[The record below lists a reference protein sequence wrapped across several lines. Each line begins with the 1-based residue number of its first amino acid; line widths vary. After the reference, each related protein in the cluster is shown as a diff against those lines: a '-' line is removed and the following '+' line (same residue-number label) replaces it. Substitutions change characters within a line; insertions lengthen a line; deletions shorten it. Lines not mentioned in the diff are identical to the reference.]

1 MLFRWEGKVRKLIF
15 LMLIAT
21 SVGAQTYS
29 RWNYPYDAAKDAAV
43 VAVIENA
50 LSHGY
55 TTAPIRFPLTYTYA
69 LSDSNFEVQ
78 DVQSGITRVFRP
90 TKGGA
95 TELVRSNKVII
106 FDKPKGGK
114 LTKSESIGGD
124 GILPKEQAI
133 PEAPESIKQVAEVK
147 AVLLQGK
154 VEAICKD
161 GKEWAV
167 AATGAKLTDAQ
178 KRCAAWVVETDKKKV
193 TDYIITAAG
202 KGK

>member
-1 MLFRWEGKVRKLIF
+1 MHRKLIL
-15 LMLIAT
+15 LMLLPLL
-21 SVGAQTYS
+21 VGAQTYS

-43 VAVIENA
+43 IAVIENV
-50 LSHGY
+50 LSHSY
-55 TTAPIRFPLTYTYA
+55 TTAPIRFPLTYAYA

-78 DVQSGITRVFRP
+78 DVQSGIARVFRP

-106 FDKPKGGK
+106 FDKPKGEK
-114 LTKSESIGGD
+114 FTKSESIGGD

-147 AVLLQGK
+147 AIILQGK

-167 AATGAKLTDAQ
+167 AATGTKLTDAQ
-178 KRCAAWVVETDKKKV
+178 KRCAAWKIETGRARM
-193 TDYIITAAG
+193 TDYTTAAVAP
-202 KGK
+202 KVVK